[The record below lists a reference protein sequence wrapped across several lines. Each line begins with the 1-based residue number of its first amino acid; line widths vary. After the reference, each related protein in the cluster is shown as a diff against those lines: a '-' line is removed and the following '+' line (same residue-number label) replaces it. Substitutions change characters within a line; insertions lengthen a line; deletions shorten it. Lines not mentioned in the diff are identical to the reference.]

1 MSPTRMGRIEAAP
14 RTVIAFN
21 EALNRHD
28 VAGMMQ
34 LVSDDCTFEST
45 TPAPDGAV
53 YAGKEA
59 ITRYWEDFFRDSPQ
73 AHVKLEEVVGL
84 GLRCVARW
92 RYEWVDG
99 AGEQRRVRGVDIVR
113 VQNGVIC
120 EQRSYVKGQVHSL
133 Q

>member
-1 MSPTRMGRIEAAP
+1 MSRIEAAP

-34 LVSDDCTFEST
+34 LVSDDCTFESAA
-45 TPAPDGAV
+45 PAPDGAV

-59 ITRYWEDFFRDSPQ
+59 IARYWEGVFRDSPQ

-99 AGEQRRVRGVDIVR
+99 TGEARYVRGVDIFQVR
-113 VQNGVIC
+113 NGLIH
-120 EQRSYVKGQVHSL
+120 EQRSYAKGA
-133 Q
+133 